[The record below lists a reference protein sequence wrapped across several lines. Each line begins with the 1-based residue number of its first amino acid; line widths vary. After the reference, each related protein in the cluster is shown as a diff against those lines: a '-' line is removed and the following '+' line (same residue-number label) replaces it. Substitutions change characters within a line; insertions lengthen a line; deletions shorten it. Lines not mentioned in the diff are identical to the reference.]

1 MKYRL
6 HIRLLKM
13 KIRGVNLI
21 LLLALLA
28 MIASFCGCSSVDSD
42 NASVRPWNS
51 PQSWE
56 NGLGGM
62 DQQRQ

>member
-1 MKYRL
+1 
-6 HIRLLKM
+6 M

>member
-1 MKYRL
+1 MKFRQR
-6 HIRLLKM
+6 IQLLEM
-13 KIRGVNLI
+13 KIRGANLI
-21 LLLALLA
+21 LLLVLLA